1 MSHDI
6 NAVMQ
11 RAQEAARTYRN
22 STPADIAKFL
32 DTIATE
38 IENLGT
44 DLIQTA
50 MAESNLPEGR
60 LTGERGRTCGQL
72 RKFAQHVLEGSYVD
86 AVIDQAMPD
95 RQPFPR
101 ADIRRMN
108 RPLGPIVVFGASN
121 FPLAFSTAGGD
132 TASALAAGCPVVIK
146 GHPAHEKTSEMV
158 FGAMQKAAA
167 DCGLPE
173 GVVQHVSGNEFAI
186 GKALLQHPATQGVG
200 FTGSFTG
207 GQALMRY
214 AQERDQPIPVFAEMG
229 SVNPVIFLADT
240 LAKNGASLAASYAG
254 SITLGVGQFCTN
266 PGLLLAVENSAL
278 DEFQHALASALAEK
292 GLERMLHL
300 GIQENYQKKLK
311 AVLKEKG
318 VTTVHAPS
326 EDVDVLE
333 APPALATVPASVFLD
348 NPNLHEEIFG
358 PFSLLVRCKDMN
370 ELRQVWQGLEGQLTT
385 TIMATDSDLAQNA
398 DLLDIAEQVA
408 GRVIFNGV
416 PTGVEVCDAMI
427 HGGPWP
433 STTDSRFTSVGT
445 SAIQRW
451 LRPVCYQ
458 DCPDTL
464 LPAAL
469 KDANPLGIWRRV
481 NGEWTK

>member
-1 MSHDI
+1 I
-6 NAVMQ
+6 
-11 RAQEAARTYRN
+11 AA
-22 STPADIAKFL
+22 
-32 DTIATE
+32 E
-38 IENLGT
+38 IEHLGI
-44 DLIQTA
+44 DLIHTA
-50 MAESNLPEGR
+50 MEESNLPEGR

-72 RKFAQHVLEGSYVD
+72 RLFAKHVLEGSWMD
-86 AVIDQAMPD
+86 AVIDKAMPD
-95 RQPFPR
+95 RKPFPR
-101 ADIRRMN
+101 SDIRRMN
-108 RPLGPIVVFGASN
+108 RPVGPVVVFGASN

-146 GHPAHEKTSEMV
+146 GHPAHPKTSEMV

-173 GVVQHVSGNEFAI
+173 GVVQHVSGSEFAL
-186 GKALLQHPATQGVG
+186 GQALVQHPATQGVG
-200 FTGSFTG
+200 FTGSFVG

-229 SVNPVIFLADT
+229 SVNPVIFLPDT
-240 LAKNGASLAASYAG
+240 LAENGDQLAASYAG

-266 PGLLLAVENSAL
+266 PGLLLAVESPEL
-278 DEFQHALASALAEK
+278 DHFQQALAAALAEK

-300 GIQENYQKKLK
+300 GIQENYQKRLK
-311 AVLKEKG
+311 AVLKAKG
-318 VTTVHAPS
+318 VTTVHEPV
-326 EDVDVLE
+326 EEVDVLE
-333 APPALATVPASVFLD
+333 APSALATVPADVFLD
-348 NPNLHEEIFG
+348 NPHLHEEIFG
-358 PFSLLVRCKDMN
+358 PFSLLVRCENIEQLSK
-370 ELRQVWQGLEGQLTT
+370 VWQAVGGQLTT
-385 TIMATDSDLAQNA
+385 TIMGTDTDLEQHA

-458 DCPDTL
+458 DCPDAL
-464 LPAAL
+464 LPNAL
-469 KDANPLGIWRRV
+469 KEANPLGIWRKV
-481 NGEWTK
+481 NGEFTK

>member
-11 RAQEAARTYRN
+11 RAQQAARTYRN
-22 STPADIAKFL
+22 TSPAEIAKFL
-32 DTIATE
+32 ETIASE
-38 IENLGT
+38 IENLGPE
-44 DLIQTA
+44 LIHTA
-50 MAESNLPEGR
+50 MEESNLPEGR

-72 RKFAQHVLEGSYVD
+72 RLFAKHVLEGSWMD
-86 AVIDQAMPD
+86 AVIDKAMPD

-101 ADIRRMN
+101 SDIRRMN

-146 GHPAHEKTSEMV
+146 GHPAHPKTSAWV
-158 FGAMQKAAA
+158 YSAMKKAAA
-167 DCGLPE
+167 TCGLPE
-173 GVVQHVSGNEFAI
+173 GTVQHVDGTDFAI
-186 GKALLQHPATQGVG
+186 GKALVQHPATQGVG
-200 FTGSFTG
+200 FTGSFG
-207 GQALMRY
+207 GGKALMQY

-229 SVNPVIFLADT
+229 SVNPVIFLPDT
-240 LAKNGASLAASYAG
+240 LAKNGGQLATSYAG

-266 PGLLLAVENSAL
+266 PGLLLAVESPAL
-278 DEFQHALASALAEK
+278 DQFQEALAGALAEK
-292 GLERMLHL
+292 GLERMLHT

-318 VTTVHAPS
+318 VTTVHQPA
-326 EDVDVLE
+326 EEVDVLE
-333 APPALATVPASVFLD
+333 APPALASVPASVFLD
-348 NPNLHEEIFG
+348 NPRLHEEIFG
-358 PFSLLVRCKDMN
+358 PFSLLVRCQSIE
-370 ELRQVWQGLEGQLTT
+370 ELGEVWQAIGGQLTT
-385 TIMATDSDLAQNA
+385 TLMGTDADLKEHAA
-398 DLLDIAEQVA
+398 LLDIAEQVA

-458 DCPDTL
+458 DCPDAL
-464 LPAAL
+464 LPDAL
-469 KDANPLGIWRRV
+469 KDANPLGIWRKV
-481 NGEWTK
+481 NGEFTK